1 MSSRLT
7 SATLVL
13 SLFAYLVRLG
23 FRPKTSLLSRSMDNY
38 EQLDDEKIIKLVQEG
53 DQQAFAALFRR
64 YRERIIHAAFAIVHS
79 QQDALE
85 ISQECFVRIYA
96 NIHKY
101 QPGTHF
107 FTWAY
112 RIVKNLAIDRYRRK
126 KIACEVE
133 FDNDY
138 QRNFSRPEEVLP
150 PSLGINPE
158 KVYARAELRDQIQ
171 KALDSLSEK
180 HRTIIVLREVDG
192 LQYDE
197 IAQVLGIP
205 EGTVMSRL
213 FHARNHLQAA
223 LRSYL
228 DNKDIH

>member
-1 MSSRLT
+1 
-7 SATLVL
+7 
-13 SLFAYLVRLG
+13 
-23 FRPKTSLLSRSMDNY
+23 MDQF
-38 EQLDDEKIIKLVQEG
+38 EQIDDEEIIQCVLNG
-53 DQQAFAALFRR
+53 DQMAFAALFRR
-64 YRERIIHAAFAIVHS
+64 YRERILHAAFAIVHN

-85 ISQECFVRIYA
+85 ISQDCFVRIYA
-96 NIHKY
+96 NLHKF

-112 RIVKNLAIDRYRRK
+112 RIVRNLAIDRYRRK
-126 KIACEVE
+126 KTAGEVE

-158 KVYARAELRDQIQ
+158 KVYARAELRDQIT

-197 IAQVLGIP
+197 IAEVLGIP

-213 FHARNHLQAA
+213 FHARSHLQAA
-223 LRSYL
+223 LKDYL
-228 DNKDIH
+228 DCSDIK

>member
-1 MSSRLT
+1 
-7 SATLVL
+7 
-13 SLFAYLVRLG
+13 
-23 FRPKTSLLSRSMDNY
+23 MDQF
-38 EQLDDEKIIKLVQEG
+38 EQIDDEEIIQRVLNG
-53 DQQAFAALFRR
+53 DQMAFTALFRR
-64 YRERIIHAAFAIVHS
+64 YRERILHAAFAIVHN

-96 NIHKY
+96 NLHKF

-112 RIVKNLAIDRYRRK
+112 RIVRNLAIDRYRRK
-126 KIACEVE
+126 KTAGEVE

-158 KVYARAELRDQIQ
+158 KVYARAELREQIT

-197 IAQVLGIP
+197 IAEVLGIP

-213 FHARNHLQAA
+213 FHARSHLQAA
-223 LRSYL
+223 LKDYL
-228 DNKDIH
+228 DCSDIK